1 MKPAVIGIIAC
12 ALLVLAVA
20 ALAPAS
26 LLDRR
31 IAAATGG
38 KVRLVDA
45 TGTVWNGRGALADET
60 GAWRSPIAWTVAW
73 TPLAKGTLAVAFQ
86 TAAGT
91 TAPRG
96 TLDATTTGFSL
107 HDVTIELPARAL
119 ADALPGRV
127 PVVLG
132 GTVTLAAGEFAW
144 DGQRGRGAFDVHWRD
159 ARLVATGTVASL
171 GNVDAAFTPQD
182 GGLRGRVSNSGGD
195 VRIDGTVALA
205 ANGGSADLTV
215 VPQPGAPDAIARAL
229 AGLGTP
235 DGSGAVRIAWRS
247 DAR

>member
-12 ALLVLAVA
+12 ALLALAIA
-20 ALAPAS
+20 AFAPAS

-31 IAAATGG
+31 IAAASGG

-45 TGTVWNGRGALADET
+45 TGTVWNGRGALANET
-60 GAWRSPIAWTVAW
+60 GTWRSPIAWTVAW
-73 TPLAKGTLAVAFQ
+73 TALAKGALAVALEPV
-86 TAAGT
+86 AGT
-91 TAPRG
+91 TTPRG

-144 DGQRGRGAFDVHWRD
+144 DGQRGRGAFDVRWRD
-159 ARLVATGTVASL
+159 ARLVAAGTIASL
-171 GNVDAAFTPQD
+171 GSVDAAFVPQD
-182 GGLRGRVSNSGGD
+182 GSLLARVTNSGGD
-195 VRIDGTVALA
+195 VRIDGTVTLA
-205 ANGGSADLTV
+205 AAGGSADLTV
-215 VPQPGAPDAIARAL
+215 VAQPGAPDAIARAL
-229 AGLGTP
+229 TGLGTP